1 VLKEFLGEGFVGF
14 KNFEG
19 VHIRVGEIATTKSS
33 KKVEVAFGKRDIF
46 VICKIVNFSPPFFV
60 GLTLHEFLKFV
71 LWFGLDNFFAFDCVA
86 SVILERVPFLWDI
99 SSPEKN
105 FLI

>member
-1 VLKEFLGEGFVGF
+1 MLEKLFIVGFVGF

-19 VHIRVGEIATTKSS
+19 VHIRVGEIATTKSP

-46 VICKIVNFSPPFFV
+46 VIRKIMNFSPPFLV
-60 GLTLHEFLKFV
+60 RLTLNELFKFI
-71 LWFGLDNFFAFDCVA
+71 LSFGLDDLITFDSVA
-86 SVILERVPFLWDI
+86 SVIMERIPFFRDV
-99 SSPEKN
+99 SCPKQN